1 MTTNAN
7 QTDALAAIRLSKQQ
21 INKDLRASRER
32 MADILHEMTAPMP
45 RATNKVQGIGQ
56 LVSNGMAIYEG
67 LRIGLSIISAI
78 RSLFGKRKRR

>member
-7 QTDALAAIRLSKQQ
+7 QPDALAAIRLGKQQ
-21 INKDLRASRER
+21 INKDLQASREK
-32 MADILHEMTAPMP
+32 MADIIHEIASPMP
-45 RATNKVQGIGQ
+45 RPRNKVQGIGQ